1 MRQKQHLVTLHAKF
15 SRLLVRGKARF
26 NFLRAARWRNEAAKR
41 LDDLVEEERR
51 LAPPRAILDEPVVA
65 VRRNARS
72 VIPKFRRRAKP
83 QPPKLIEKPF
93 VKPTKYE
100 PTAVEEPVEAPPEP
114 PSAPVERAARQS
126 FAVRFPRVKV
136 EPTPPPKRSRSDS
149 IMRFKSHGTGG
160 DLGPRV
166 SVAFGRTCR
175 VDGACL
181 VSSRGVVFDER
192 LEGWRFLIPGS
203 CVRCEFR
210 VDDSSDLRLE
220 LADFVTPD
228 APPTAVDI
236 SLDGA
241 LVTANHAPR
250 AGLAVFALHGVTT
263 TKRHVLDIML
273 REDAAPWAYHLE
285 ALSISRKTRRRQP
298 PSRREIAR
306 LLASIPPNTG
316 AEATTD
322 TTAEHHRLLL
332 DTYER
337 GHRNY
342 EREKKRR
349 LKEAP

>member
-1 MRQKQHLVTLHAKF
+1 MPNKQLGTLHAKF

-26 NFLRAARWRNEAAKR
+26 NFLRAARWRNEAAKH

-51 LAPPRAILDEPVVA
+51 LSPPRAVLDEPVVA

-72 VIPKFRRRAKP
+72 VIPKFRKRNKP
-83 QPPKLIEKPF
+83 ESPKLIEKPF

-100 PTAVEEPVEAPPEP
+100 ATAVEEPAEAAESPTPH
-114 PSAPVERAARQS
+114 VERATRRS

-160 DLGPRV
+160 EVGPRV
-166 SVAFGRTCR
+166 SVAFGRLCR

-181 VSSRGVVFDER
+181 VSSRGVVFDEL
-192 LEGWRFLIPGS
+192 LEGWRFLRPGS

-210 VDDSSDLRLE
+210 VDDARDLCLE

-228 APPTAVDI
+228 APPTAVDV

-241 LVTANHAPR
+241 LVTANHTPR
-250 AGLAVFALHGVTT
+250 GLALFALRNVTT
-263 TKRHVLDIML
+263 TKRHVLDITL
-273 REDAAPWAYHLE
+273 RDDAAPWAYHLE
-285 ALSISRKTRRRQP
+285 ALSVSRKTRRRQP
-298 PSRREIAR
+298 PSRREIER
-306 LLASIPPNTG
+306 LLASIPPG
-316 AEATTD
+316 AGGTTSD
-322 TTAEHHRLLL
+322 TTADEHHRLLL
-332 DTYER
+332 DKYEE

-342 EREKKRR
+342 EREKRR
-349 LKEAP
+349 RR